1 MCTTVDFLELAT
13 YCKQDIEQKCAESD
27 RKRDYEIL
35 YAAICD
41 DDSIKISRTPHI
53 LKSAKRCILV
63 HSWLQL
69 ASTISYDTYLVQ
81 CINENGE
88 VIQNA
93 LDSDYSINISPSSF
107 NNYARIYLSRN
118 TYTIYQDTI
127 WSNCKNILHKKLTYV
142 WNLYKKS
149 KTECKT
155 LKESQLLGELAR
167 SEQTIEELESKLADS
182 SVNELLLKAEAEQ
195 YRSLLDEIKK
205 LVGDNLGG
213 HTGIA

>member
-1 MCTTVDFLELAT
+1 MRTTVDFLELAT
-13 YCKQDIEQKCAESD
+13 YCKQEIEQKCAVSD
-27 RKRDYEIL
+27 RKGNYEIL
-35 YAAICD
+35 YVAIYD

-63 HSWLQL
+63 HSWMQL

-81 CINENGE
+81 CINEDGA
-88 VIQNA
+88 VLQNA
-93 LDSDYSINISPSSF
+93 LDNDYSIDISPASF
-107 NNYARIYLSRN
+107 NRAAQIYLERN
-118 TYTIYQDTI
+118 ATTIYHDGI
-127 WSNCKNILHKKLTYV
+127 WPSIIHKRLKYV
-142 WNLYKKS
+142 WGLYKKN

>member
-13 YCKQDIEQKCAESD
+13 YCKQEIEQKCAESD

-35 YAAICD
+35 YVAICD

-53 LKSAKRCILV
+53 LKSAKQCILV

-81 CINENGE
+81 CINEDGE
-88 VIQNA
+88 VLQND
-93 LDSDYSINISPSSF
+93 LDSDYSIHISPSSF
-107 NNYARIYLSRN
+107 NNDARIYLKRN
-118 TYTIYQDTI
+118 ATTVFQDKI
-127 WSNCKNILHKKLTYV
+127 WSNGKNVLHKRLVYV

-155 LKESQLLGELAR
+155 MKESQLLGELAR
-167 SEQTIEELESKLADS
+167 TEQTIEELESKLADS
-182 SVNELLLKAEAEQ
+182 SVNERLLDEEMGQ
-195 YRSLLDEIKK
+195 YRSLLDDIKK
-205 LVGDNLGG
+205 LVGNNED
-213 HTGIA
+213 I